1 MHLPDPR
8 LTPARD
14 DLADEGLRGIVQ
26 AARYVAPSRR
36 RVIEPSAALRRAPA
50 RDAPLDTEALIG
62 EAVRVYDDHEGWA
75 WVQLEADG
83 YVGYLSAEA
92 LGDIGP
98 AAPTH
103 RIALSGTFLYPAPDM
118 KTPPLTRLPL
128 GGEVAI
134 VAGEGDYVRLAA
146 GAFAGSFVFARHL
159 APLDAPERDWVA
171 IAERLLGVPYLW
183 GGKTPLGLDCSAL
196 VQLALKQAGIAAPRD
211 SDLQQRDLGTTIET
225 GPYLSGLERGDL
237 VFWRGHVGIM
247 VDPERLLHAN
257 GHHMAVALEPLA
269 DAEARIRRNSF
280 GPITAVKRLL
290 R

>member
-1 MHLPDPR
+1 MNRPMHPPDRR
-8 LTPARD
+8 LTPARE
-14 DLADEGLRGIVQ
+14 DLADERLRGIVP
-26 AARYVAPSRR
+26 AARYVVPSRR
-36 RVIEPSAALRRAPA
+36 RVVEPAAALRRAPA

-103 RIALSGTFLYPAPDM
+103 RIAALGTFLYPAPDM
-118 KTPPLTRLPL
+118 KTPPLARLPL

-134 VAGEGDYVRLAA
+134 LAGEGDYVRLAA
-146 GAFAGSFVFARHL
+146 GAFAGSFAFARHL

-171 IAERLLGVPYLW
+171 VAERLLGAPYLW
-183 GGKTPLGLDCSAL
+183 GGKTPLGLDCSGL
-196 VQLALKQAGIAAPRD
+196 VQLALTQAGIAAPRD
-211 SDLQQRDLGTTIET
+211 SDLQGRDLGAPIESRPDL
-225 GPYLSGLERGDL
+225 GGLERGDL

-247 VDPERLLHAN
+247 VDPQRLLHAN
-257 GHHMAVALEPLA
+257 GHHMAVALEPWRKPRPA
-269 DAEARIRRNSF
+269 SSA
-280 GPITAVKRLL
+280 TALGQSQG
-290 R
+290 